1 MLLNV
6 QSLCSPINFKQFQHN
21 IHKFDVLRS
30 EYIIER
36 TFKKKTTTPNLW
48 AYDAERDYNFMR
60 PT

>member
-6 QSLCSPINFKQFQHN
+6 QSLCGPINFKQFQH

-36 TFKKKTTTPNLW
+36 TFKKKLQHLIYGHMMLREITIL
-48 AYDAERDYNFMR
+48 
-60 PT
+60 